1 MWYNHIQGDVVGV
14 YNSTGTKVVTFTYD
28 AFGRCTVSGDT
39 TLAEY
44 CRIRYRGY
52 YYDTRTGLY
61 WVQTRYYNPDWCRW
75 ISPDSV
81 SYLDTETPHGIN
93 LYLYCG
99 NDPINYVDP
108 TGQFVIT
115 LSMILTAVG
124 IGAAIGAGIGI
135 GTSVAKD
142 LENGQLFDGDVSALS
157 YIGNALGGGIAG
169 AGIGLCSVLGAGLG
183 LSIAAGTT
191 LVLGGTAISAGTALA
206 VGVGGAFVAGG
217 LGYVVRTGIS
227 DQESFELSDMFI
239 EAGANAISGFL
250 TFFSS
255 FVGGYGGIKTP
266 GATSFKNSL
275 TYHACVFGS
284 GMYALKALIAYV
296 KQILKENF

>member
-1 MWYNHIQGDVVGV
+1 M

-81 SYLDTETPHGIN
+81 SYLDSESPHGLN

-108 TGQFVIT
+108 SGHSWESFWQDVGDWFKEHWVEV
-115 LSMILTAVG
+115 AVG
-124 IGAAIGAGIGI
+124 TAFIIAGAIVTAATAGAGTPFVAAFGSALLSSTIHVTASVAAGVIVNGIFNELNGNEFLDNVGDTIASSYMWGGIFAGGSQILSGGFRNAANQGLPTGRKSGYYLWNSGVKILSPDKNNWIGAG
-135 GTSVAKD
+135 GT
-142 LENGQLFDGDVSALS
+142 LFSLGYEFRIDVSPIWGLHAHILDS
-157 YIGNALGGGIAG
+157 THIPIGFI
-169 AGIGLCSVLGAGLG
+169 
-183 LSIAAGTT
+183 IAA
-191 LVLGGTAISAGTALA
+191 I
-206 VGVGGAFVAGG
+206 
-217 LGYVVRTGIS
+217 
-227 DQESFELSDMFI
+227 LS
-239 EAGANAISGFL
+239 
-250 TFFSS
+250 
-255 FVGGYGGIKTP
+255 
-266 GATSFKNSL
+266 
-275 TYHACVFGS
+275 
-284 GMYALKALIAYV
+284 LI
-296 KQILKENF
+296 I